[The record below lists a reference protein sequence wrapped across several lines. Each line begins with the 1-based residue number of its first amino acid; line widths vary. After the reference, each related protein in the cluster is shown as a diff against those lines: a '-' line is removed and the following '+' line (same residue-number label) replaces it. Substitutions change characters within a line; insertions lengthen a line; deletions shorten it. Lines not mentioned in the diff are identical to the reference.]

1 MSQRVAKLLARTG
14 LCSRREGEH
23 WVREGRVRLNG
34 VQLASPAANAS
45 EADSLEVDGRRVRLA
60 AARQRPRVF
69 VAHKLPGELVTRSD
83 PAGRRT
89 IFERFRAMGLADVLM
104 PVGRLDMMSEGLL
117 LLTDDGE
124 LARLLELPSSGLR
137 RVYRARVHGRVTPKK
152 LEAMRRGVTTSDGW
166 RFSPMTVAAD
176 ASKGT
181 HTWLSISCTEGKQRM
196 VRRVCSHL
204 ALDVNRLIR
213 TQYGPY
219 ELGELSRGSVRE
231 VRPHVS
237 LMRRLAELRGDLS
250 NAGVH

>member
-1 MSQRVAKLLARTG
+1 
-14 LCSRREGEH
+14 
-23 WVREGRVRLNG
+23 
-34 VQLASPAANAS
+34 
-45 EADSLEVDGRRVRLA
+45 
-60 AARQRPRVF
+60 
-69 VAHKLPGELVTRSD
+69 
-83 PAGRRT
+83 
-89 IFERFRAMGLADVLM
+89 MGLADVLM

-117 LLTDDGE
+117 LLTDDGSSR
-124 LARLLELPSSGLR
+124 ACSSCRLPGLR

-166 RFSPMTVAAD
+166 RFSPMTVAAG
-176 ASKGT
+176 ASTKAR
-181 HTWLSISCTEGKQRM
+181 TWLSISCTEGKQRM

-237 LMRRLAELRGDLS
+237 LMGGGGSL
-250 NAGVH
+250 NYAGT